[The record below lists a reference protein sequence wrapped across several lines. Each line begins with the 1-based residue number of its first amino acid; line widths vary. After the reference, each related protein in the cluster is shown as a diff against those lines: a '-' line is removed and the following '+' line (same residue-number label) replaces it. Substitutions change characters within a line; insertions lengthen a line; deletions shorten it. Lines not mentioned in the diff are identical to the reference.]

1 MGKKILVTGGY
12 GQLGHCIHDLATEED
27 DITYFSH
34 DELDITNKNDVYR
47 KIIEYR
53 PDVVVNCAAYV
64 NIYEAERNIVGS
76 YNVNCLGVMHLAQ
89 ACKTAGAKLIHIS
102 TDYVFDGENNRPYK
116 ETDVCRPLNFYGVTK
131 YLGELT
137 SSEENPE
144 TIVIR
149 TSWLYSWYGNNFF
162 TKVLSKLDKGENF
175 GVVYDVI
182 GCPTYAMDLADFILH
197 IIRTEKYKD
206 MTGVYHYS
214 NNGAVSRYDFA
225 VEIEKLYRGKNE
237 LIQPCLS
244 TSIVDTV
251 NRPIYAVLDKTKV
264 ESILDGHLPN
274 WTDAL
279 KRCMYQFSV
288 EEKKQ

>member
-12 GQLGHCIHDLATEED
+12 GQLGNCIHDLATEED

-34 DELDITNKNDVYR
+34 HELDVTNKDDVYR

-64 NIYEAERNIVGS
+64 NIYEAERNIVES
-76 YNVNCLGVMHLAQ
+76 YDVNCLGVMYLAQ

-131 YLGELT
+131 YLGEIT

-162 TKVLSKLDKGENF
+162 TKVLTKLDKGEKF
-175 GVVYDVI
+175 DVVYDVI
-182 GCPTYAMDLADFILH
+182 GSPTYAMDLADFILH

-225 VEIEKLYRGKNE
+225 VEIEKVYRGKHE

-264 ESILDGHLPN
+264 ESILDEHIPN
-274 WTDAL
+274 WTNAL
-279 KRCMYQFSV
+279 RRCMYQFSV
-288 EEKKQ
+288 DEKKQ